1 MALKFLLQSSLI
13 SRIMRNECGN
23 IDLLDSDKYMRK
35 KVINMELWYTEKQT
49 PVFGITAK
57 IRETLVTE
65 KTEFQDLAMI
75 DTEEFGRML
84 VLDGMVMTTVK
95 DEFVYHE
102 MVAHPALNTHPNP
115 KHVLVVGGGDGG
127 VIREVLK
134 HPEVEK
140 AVLVEIDGKV
150 IEYSKKYLPE
160 IAGELDN
167 PRVEVLVNDGYMH
180 IIENKNKYDVIMV
193 DSTEPVGPAAPLF
206 ERGFY
211 QGIYEALKEDG
222 IFVAQTDNPWFKAD
236 LIQQVN
242 KDVKEIFPI
251 VHVYGANIPTYPSGL
266 WTFTM
271 GSKVHD
277 PLQVDEA
284 SIPEM
289 ESNKY
294 YTPRLHKAAFVL
306 PKFVEDLCK

>member
-1 MALKFLLQSSLI
+1 
-13 SRIMRNECGN
+13 
-23 IDLLDSDKYMRK
+23 
-35 KVINMELWYTEKQT
+35 MELWYTEKQT
-49 PVFGITAK
+49 PSFGITAK
-57 IRETLVTE
+57 IRETYVTE
-65 KTEFQDLAMI
+65 QTPYQHLVML

-102 MVAHPALNTHPNP
+102 MVAHPALFTHPNP
-115 KHVLVVGGGDGG
+115 KKVLVVGGGDGG
-127 VIREVLK
+127 VIREIMK
-134 HPEVEK
+134 HPAVEK

-150 IEYSKKYLPE
+150 IEYSKQYLPE

-167 PRVEVLVNDGYMH
+167 PRVEVIVGDGYMH
-180 IIENKNKYDVIMV
+180 ILNAKDEYDVIMV

-222 IFVAQTDNPWFKAD
+222 LFVAQTDNPWFKAD

-242 KDVKEIFPI
+242 RDVKEIFPI
-251 VHVYGANIPTYPSGL
+251 VRVFGANIPTYPSGL

-271 GSKVHD
+271 GSKKHD
-277 PLQVDEA
+277 PLEVDA
-284 SIPEM
+284 NAIPEI
-289 ESNKY
+289 ETKY
-294 YTPRLHKAAFVL
+294 YSPRLHHAAFCL
-306 PKFVEDLCK
+306 PKFVEDLTK

>member
-1 MALKFLLQSSLI
+1 
-13 SRIMRNECGN
+13 
-23 IDLLDSDKYMRK
+23 
-35 KVINMELWYTEKQT
+35 MELWFTEKQT

-57 IRETLVTE
+57 IKETLVTE
-65 KTEFQDLAMI
+65 KTDFQDLSII

-102 MVAHPALNTHPNP
+102 MVAHPALFTHPNP

-140 AVLVEIDGKV
+140 AVLVDIDGKV
-150 IEYSKKYLPE
+150 IEYSKKFLPE
-160 IAGELDN
+160 IAGELNN
-167 PRVEVLVNDGYMH
+167 PRVEVQVNDGYMH
-180 IIENKNKYDVIMV
+180 IVESKNKYDVIMV
-193 DSTEPVGPAAPLF
+193 DSTEPVGPAVQLF

-222 IFVAQTDNPWFKAD
+222 IFIAQTDNPWFKAD
-236 LIQQVN
+236 LIQKVN
-242 KDVKEIFPI
+242 QDVKEIFPI
-251 VHVYGANIPTYPSGL
+251 VRVYGANIPTYPSGL
-266 WTFTM
+266 WTFTL
-271 GSKVHD
+271 GSKTYD
-277 PLQVDEA
+277 PLQVDETK
-284 SIPEM
+284 IPEIDT
-289 ESNKY
+289 KY

-306 PKFVEDLCK
+306 PKFVEDLVK

>member
-1 MALKFLLQSSLI
+1 
-13 SRIMRNECGN
+13 
-23 IDLLDSDKYMRK
+23 
-35 KVINMELWYTEKQT
+35 MELWFTEKQT

-65 KTEFQDLAMI
+65 QTEFQDLAML

-84 VLDGMVMTTVK
+84 VLDGMVMTTIK

-102 MVAHPALNTHPNP
+102 MVAHPALFTHPNP
-115 KHVLVVGGGDGG
+115 KRVLVVGGGDGG
-127 VIREVLK
+127 VIREVIK
-134 HPEVEK
+134 HPEVEQ

-160 IAGELDN
+160 IAGGLDN
-167 PRVEVLVNDGYMH
+167 PRVDVQVADGYMH
-180 IIENKNKYDVIMV
+180 IIESKNQYDVIMV

-236 LIQQVN
+236 LIQKVN

-251 VHVYGANIPTYPSGL
+251 VRVYGANIPTYPSGL
-266 WTFTM
+266 WTFTL

-277 PLQVDEA
+277 PLQVDE
-284 SIPEM
+284 SKIPELDT
-289 ESNKY
+289 KY

-306 PKFVEDLCK
+306 PKFVEDLVK

>member
-1 MALKFLLQSSLI
+1 
-13 SRIMRNECGN
+13 
-23 IDLLDSDKYMRK
+23 
-35 KVINMELWYTEKQT
+35 MELWFTEKQT
-49 PVFGITAK
+49 ETFGITAK
-57 IRETLVTE
+57 IKETFVTE
-65 KTEFQDLAMI
+65 KTDFQDLAMI

-84 VLDGMVMTTVK
+84 VLDGMVMTTIK

-102 MVAHPALNTHPNP
+102 MVAHPALFTHPNP

-134 HPEVEK
+134 HPKVEK

-160 IAGELDN
+160 IAGQLDN
-167 PRVEVLVNDGYMH
+167 PRVEVIVGDGFMH
-180 IIENKNKYDVIMV
+180 IHEAQDKYDVVMV

-211 QGIYEALKEDG
+211 QGIFKALKEDG

-236 LIQQVN
+236 LIQKVN

-251 VHVYGANIPTYPSGL
+251 VRVYGANIPTYPSGL

-271 GSKVHD
+271 GSKKYD
-277 PLQVDEA
+277 PLAIDETQIA
-284 SIPEM
+284 EI
-289 ESNKY
+289 NTKY
-294 YTPRLHKAAFVL
+294 YSPRLHKAAFVL